1 MQNQLSN
8 DTEKKSVTGLDGL
21 HRRLR
26 LVRYVLG
33 IVAVFDGV
41 IFVSVGIE
49 YMPWCLIAS
58 ALVLTKIE
66 TSKPE
71 EILDAYCY
79 LPTALYLAI
88 GISLLYNFIWASP
101 ELTFI
106 RLTTEPLRFLWFK
119 AYFGPIALLGWLMH
133 YFRRTFILNSLLDR
147 NPNARKFFSPETS
160 RKYTFLEIGF
170 VCLVIS
176 IGFLAKTIVTFN
188 HSYIDRA
195 IREANAQMKPSH
207 VAEYKYFVEWLNAD
221 NAANPTRIWGK
232 VSVYDGRSLQSVP
245 VEWAEK

>member
-1 MQNQLSN
+1 MQKQLSKN
-8 DTEKKSVTGLDGL
+8 TKNKSETGLDGL

-33 IVAVFDGV
+33 MVAVLDGV
-41 IFVSVGIE
+41 IFVSAGIE
-49 YMPWCLIAS
+49 YVPWCLIVS
-58 ALVLTKIE
+58 ALVLMKIE

-71 EILDAYCY
+71 EILNAYRY

-101 ELTFI
+101 ELTFL
-106 RLTTEPLRFLWFK
+106 RLITEPLRFLWFK
-119 AYFGPIALLGWLMH
+119 AYVGPIALLGWLMH
-133 YFRRTFILNSLLDR
+133 YFRRPLILNSLLDR
-147 NPNARKFFSPETS
+147 IPNARKFFSPETS
-160 RKYTFLEIGF
+160 RKYTLMEIGF

-176 IGFLAKTIVTFN
+176 ITFLAKTIVTYN
-188 HSYIDRA
+188 LSYIDRA
-195 IREANAQMKPSH
+195 IREANAQMKSRH

-232 VSVYDGRSLQSVP
+232 VSVYDGKSMQSIP
-245 VEWAEK
+245 VEWPAK